1 MTEIIF
7 KDLTK
12 RFRHTTA
19 LSHISLSLGGNKII
33 GLIGRNGSGKTT
45 FLKTIAGHLKASSGE
60 ITVNGQ
66 NPFNNL
72 NIQSELCFIQDE
84 TNYPDELKVIELV
97 RLAAV
102 YYKNW
107 DAELA
112 ADLLKEFKLE
122 GKKNYED
129 LSRGMKS
136 IVHVVIGLASRAPL
150 TIYDEPTLGLDAA
163 VRKRFYSLLLEDYSH
178 HPRNIIISSHLI
190 NEAENLMEEVV
201 IIKEGRLLL
210 QQKIEE
216 LQQYAVYLNGRKEV
230 VEPLLKQKELYEQK
244 SLGRSLIAVVKND
257 LTSADRDYI
266 RENDIDISSV
276 PLQELFI
283 YLTGPEGEEYDEMA

>member
-19 LSHISLSLGGNKII
+19 LNHISLSLSGNKII

-45 FLKTIAGHLKASSGE
+45 FLKTIAGHLKATSGE
-60 ITVNGQ
+60 IIVNGQ
-66 NPFNNL
+66 NPFDNL
-72 NIQSELCFIQDE
+72 NIQSELCFVQDE
-84 TNYPDELKVIELV
+84 PYYPDELKVIELI
-97 RLAAV
+97 RLAAIF
-102 YYKNW
+102 YKNW

-112 ADLLKEFKLE
+112 ADLLKEFKLNAQQ
-122 GKKNYED
+122 KYEH

-136 IVHVVIGLASRAPL
+136 IVHIVIGMASRAPL
-150 TIYDEPTLGLDAA
+150 TIYDEPTLGLDA
-163 VRKRFYSLLLEDYSH
+163 VMRKRFYSHLLDDYIH
-178 HPRNIIISSHLI
+178 HPRNIILSSHLI
-190 NEAENLMEEVV
+190 NEAENLMEEVL
-201 IIKEGRLLL
+201 IIKEGQLLL

-230 VEPLLKQKELYEQK
+230 VEPLLEQRELYEQK
-244 SLGRSLIAVVKND
+244 SLGRNLIAAVKND

-266 RENDIDISSV
+266 SKNDIDISSV
-276 PLQELFI
+276 PIQELFI
-283 YLTGPEGEEYDEMA
+283 YLTGPEGEEYE